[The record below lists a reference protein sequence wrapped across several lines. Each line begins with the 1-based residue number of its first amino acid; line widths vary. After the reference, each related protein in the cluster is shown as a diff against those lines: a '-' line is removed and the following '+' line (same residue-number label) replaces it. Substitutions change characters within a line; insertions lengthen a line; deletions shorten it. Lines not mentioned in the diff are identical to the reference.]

1 MDQSYIILLIVL
13 IAGLF
18 TQNNSLSIA
27 SSILILIKLL
37 KLNSYFPKIEAYGLK
52 TGIIILTIGILAPI
66 AESKYSLKNILTSIK
81 SPLGVS
87 SIIASILV
95 ILFTGKGY
103 ALLTSEPSIVVP
115 ILLGCILGII
125 LFKGVPVGPL
135 VSAGIALV
143 IYNLFLF
150 VKKFF

>member
-1 MDQSYIILLIVL
+1 MDQSYIILVIVL
-13 IAGLF
+13 ISGLF
-18 TQNNSLSIA
+18 TQNSSLSIA
-27 SSILILIKLL
+27 SSLLILMRLL
-37 KLNSYFPKIEAYGLK
+37 NLNSYFPKIEAYGLK
-52 TGIIILTIGILAPI
+52 IGIIILTIGILAPI
-66 AESKYSLKNILTSIK
+66 AESKYSLKDILTSVK

-103 ALLTSEPSIVVP
+103 TLLTSEPSVVIP
-115 ILLGCILGII
+115 ILLGCILGIV

-143 IYNLFLF
+143 LYNFLQLIKKLF
-150 VKKFF
+150 

>member
-1 MDQSYIILLIVL
+1 MDQSYIILVIVL

-18 TQNNSLSIA
+18 TQNSSLSIA
-27 SSILILIKLL
+27 SSILILMKLL

-52 TGIIILTIGILAPI
+52 TGIVILTIGILAPI
-66 AESKYSLKNILTSIK
+66 AESKYSLKDILTSIK

-103 ALLTSEPSIVVP
+103 ALLTSEPSIVIP

-143 IYNLFLF
+143 IYNLFQF
-150 VKKFF
+150 TKKFF